1 MAVNL
6 VGMMVDWMVA
16 VRVLMMAGMTGLMM
30 VA

>member
-16 VRVLMMAGMTGLMM
+16 VKVLMMAGMTGLKM